1 MDLKAKAA
9 DAAGATL
16 KAGGGND
23 ELKSKDSQS
32 SQELVSSGG
41 HAVLDLAGA
50 VMEQGAKGGHSHQ
63 RSNRQIANQMLVN
76 GNDGFSQFQS
86 DNGNNSFHQPVTESS
101 HASSGFQQSSYDF
114 GERGS
119 SPVTSDS
126 GGQKRH
132 NSGYERLNAG
142 TENQSYLN
150 SGGSKSES
158 LTLNAGGNGGRL
170 SSGEDGGGR
179 LSAGTGSGQLGGHY
193 HDTESIGE
201 HKKHHRSQSRLG
213 TDAGQAQLNTGENTG
228 QLLAS
233 QGEGKIHL
241 SAGMGQDDFKLE
253 SGTQHLTFQRND
265 RLVSDTGSRET
276 LYMASKRKRQKSIV
290 PSASTD
296 SKEGLIPNEKKLRDN
311 RKKLQKKL
319 RAEYEIKTELKGG
332 LKSDLRLEQSAKS
345 KLYDAPRFGGGEAA
359 ADFGKKMLHMA
370 DDAADDKNGTGIQNA
385 WIDTADKA
393 ANASSGVMRLSRTA
407 RYHRMRK
414 NEAQIA
420 KLARQQDRLML
431 SSFRLEYRSA
441 LRTAREGELWKSS
454 SLYEKYLQKKAIKR
468 KYMKNAIKEYQ
479 RAKKVGAEGKTI
491 FSTGFSLTD
500 KAKSAVATVW
510 EHIKRLAS
518 SPLGKI
524 AVVCT
529 LVLGIIVS
537 LFGAAGP
544 MFLMSFGGNS
554 SPVMGAGFPP
564 EVEAWRE
571 FVVNRCSYY
580 AESGAEV
587 DLNEFVNAILATIQQ
602 ESGGVS
608 ESCGGDIMQCKACGN
623 WESGTPPDWDSFTTE
638 QKSIDAGVRYFYSGM
653 KSWGVTKP
661 DDYDGLQM
669 VAQGYNYG
677 YGFLTYAKNQGA
689 TKWTLALSQ
698 AFADSKGGNYG
709 HPPYGEEWLAKYMAG
724 GIGGGAV
731 VEAAGASG
739 VMQTAQN
746 QIGISENPAGSN
758 NVIFNTDYYG
768 QAVSGDDYPWCCAFV
783 WWCFNKSGNGAAFY
797 NGGKTASCQTV
808 YSWAQTNHLFINGS
822 QAQYGDIVLFGSN
835 EHIELVV
842 CKNDDGS
849 YTTIG
854 GNTSSDEAGSQS
866 NGGCVA
872 LKRRYTSGSFPIT
885 SFIRPPYSE

>member
-1 MDLKAKAA
+1 MDLKGKAA

-16 KAGGGND
+16 KAGGEN
-23 ELKSKDSQS
+23 ENLKAGDSQS
-32 SQELVSSGG
+32 SQELISAGG
-41 HAVLDLAGA
+41 HAVLDVAGA
-50 VMEQGAKGGHSHQ
+50 VVEQGAKGGHSHQ
-63 RSNRQIANQMLVN
+63 RSNRQIANQMLIN
-76 GNDGFSQFQS
+76 GNESFNQNQQNNAGYDGS
-86 DNGNNSFHQPVTESS
+86 NV
-101 HASSGFQQSSYDF
+101 SSGFHQSSYDF

-142 TENQSYLN
+142 AESQSYLN

-170 SSGEDGGGR
+170 SSGEGGGAR
-179 LSAGTGSGQLGGHY
+179 LSAGTGSGQLGASFR
-193 HDTESIGE
+193 ESGNVYQGSNGSE
-201 HKKHHRSQSRLG
+201 KHKKHHRSRSRLG
-213 TDAGQAQLNTGENTG
+213 TDAGQAQLNTGKNAG

-233 QGEGKIHL
+233 QGEGEIHL

-265 RLVSDTGSRET
+265 RLVSDAGSRET
-276 LYMASKRKRQKSIV
+276 LYTATKRKQQQGDKK
-290 PSASTD
+290 ALT
-296 SKEGLIPNEKKLRDN
+296 PNEKKLRDN

-319 RAEYEIKTELKGG
+319 RAEYEVKTELKGG
-332 LKSDLRLEQSAKS
+332 LKSDLRIEQSAKS

-393 ANASSGVMRLSRTA
+393 ANASSGIMRLSRTA

-454 SLYEKYLQKKAIKR
+454 SLYEKHLQKKAIKR

-479 RAKKVGAEGKTI
+479 RAKKAGAEGKTI

-500 KAKSAVATVW
+500 KAKGVVANAW

-518 SPLGKI
+518 TPLGKI
-524 AVVCT
+524 AIVCT

-544 MFLMSFGGNS
+544 LFLMSFGGNS
-554 SPVMGAGFPP
+554 SLVMGAGFPP
-564 EVEAWRE
+564 EVEEWRE

-580 AESGAEV
+580 AESGAGA

-731 VEAAGASG
+731 VDAAGASG

-768 QAVSGDDYPWCCAFV
+768 SAVSGDSYPWCCAFV

>member
-1 MDLKAKAA
+1 MDLKGKVA

-16 KAGGGND
+16 KAGGGNG
-23 ELKSKDSQS
+23 ELKTKDSQS
-32 SQELVSSGG
+32 SQELISAGG
-41 HAVLDLAGA
+41 HAVLDVAGA
-50 VMEQGAKGGHSHQ
+50 VVEKGAKGGHSHQ
-63 RSNRQIANQMLVN
+63 QGNRQTANRELVN
-76 GNDGFSQFQS
+76 GNEGFTSA
-86 DNGNNSFHQPVTESS
+86 FH
-101 HASSGFQQSSYDF
+101 QSSYDF

-126 GGQKRH
+126 GGQKKH
-132 NSGYERLNAG
+132 NSSYGRLSAG
-142 TENQSYLN
+142 AESQSYLH
-150 SGGSKSES
+150 SGEGQKES
-158 LTLNAGGNGGRL
+158 LTLNVGGSGGRL
-170 SSGEDGGGR
+170 SSGEDGGAK
-179 LSAGTGSGQLGGHY
+179 LTAGAGSGQLGGNY
-193 HDTESIGE
+193 NNSESTRE
-201 HKKHHRSQSRLG
+201 HKKHHRSRSRLG
-213 TDAGQAQLNTGENTG
+213 TDAGQTQLDTGGNAG
-228 QLLAS
+228 QLLTS
-233 QGEGKIHL
+233 QGEGDIHL

-265 RLVSDTGSRET
+265 RLVSGRGSRET
-276 LYMASKRKRQKSIV
+276 LYTATKRKQQQGDKT
-290 PSASTD
+290 ALT
-296 SKEGLIPNEKKLRDN
+296 PNEKKLRDN

-319 RAEYEIKTELKGG
+319 RAEYEIKKELKGG
-332 LKSDLRLEQSAKS
+332 LKTDLRIEQTAKS
-345 KLYDAPRFGGGEAA
+345 KLYDAPKFSGGEAV

-370 DDAADDKNGTGIQNA
+370 DDATDDRNGTGIQNA
-385 WIDTADKA
+385 WIDTADKV
-393 ANASSGVMRLSRTA
+393 ANVPLGVMRLSRTA

-420 KLARQQDRLML
+420 KLARQQDKIMQNG
-431 SSFRLEYRSA
+431 FKLEYRSA
-441 LRTAREGELWKSS
+441 LKTAKEGELWKSS
-454 SLYEKYLQKKAIKR
+454 SLYEKHLQKKAIKR
-468 KYMKNAIKEYQ
+468 KYMKNAIKEY
-479 RAKKVGAEGKTI
+479 RKAKKVGAEGKTV

-500 KAKSAVATVW
+500 KAKSAAATVW

-518 SPLGKI
+518 TPLGKI
-524 AVVCT
+524 AIVCT
-529 LVLGIIVS
+529 LMLGIIVS
-537 LFGAAGP
+537 LFGAAGSLLL
-544 MFLMSFGGNS
+544 MFFGGNS
-554 SPVMGAGFPP
+554 SQIMGAGFPA

-580 AESGAEV
+580 AEADADV

-623 WESGTPPDWDSFTTE
+623 WESGTPPDWESFTTE
-638 QKSIDAGVRYFYSGM
+638 QKSIDAGVRYFYTGM

-689 TKWTLALSQ
+689 TKWSLALSQ

-758 NVIFNTDYYG
+758 NVVFNTDYYG
-768 QAVSGDDYPWCCAFV
+768 SAVSGDSYPWCCAFV
-783 WWCFNKSGNGAAFY
+783 WWCFNKSGNGTAFY